1 MLLGNDDDDLD
12 FAVQPGSSKLA
23 KLFTDTEAAKADNS
37 SLTYTPPRQPSS
49 KNVDAQNAGSLSL
62 LHATAVQAF
71 KYENGKPVNQGK
83 LGAAILGNHESTL
96 YKLILYKG
104 KQQHIAVAAINQQF
118 IFKAQGNNFLSF
130 LDNERTSWSVKFENE
145 QSSVEFAKQVVLAK
159 ANSLGS
165 SLSSFGNII
174 TQDICLGEGEPLDNN
189 GVAVIRYTGWLLSN
203 HSLGKVFDTNADAEK
218 PLKVK
223 LGKGKVIKGWED
235 GLQGCKQKSRRLL
248 VVPPLLAYGS
258 QGLANTVPSNATLI
272 FDISISK
279 AKSGRDSTRSTTPVS
294 NTGSEAERPETRSLS
309 HSSVDESIR
318 ARGASLSEQLSQA
331 ASSGAESDKARLLSR
346 MAKMGNQILPL
357 VGAVPARPS
366 SESEPEDE
374 PPALQQTTR
383 PQPALRA
390 DSPKP
395 SVKPRSTQPLPA
407 PQPIMQ
413 PVIQPMVAQYAGMPH
428 QASAASAAQQMAV
441 YQSQPQFAG
450 GLGAYPYHQQ
460 GLVLP
465 PQPYQAAPMAPLS
478 ATVPDGQLPLL
489 LSETRSQN
497 TEIRLGLSKV
507 ADKVDT
513 VLSKLDSMRPPQAAS
528 SMTPY
533 MDSEVLLHNIQ
544 RIVQENIKLKEESG
558 EKGNKIQALNEK
570 ICDLLQRNQRFMEES
585 NTMLEQRSDSL
596 HSSAAHSQ
604 ARLHT
609 LEKEKLEVTEKL
621 NEAQSLVSSLKAEL
635 SEKQQ
640 RDSKMQ
646 EQLEE
651 LRSHSQEKEN
661 ILLSLENSLKEAR
674 QQKHELEARLAK
686 FEEQVLDLERLK
698 NNLEKNLS
706 ERTQKLQDDRKRAD
720 EELDDVKMTHEKE
733 IERLQT
739 KLHQLMAAQ
748 SSQQVA
754 DLEAELR
761 NEWQARCEKQVAEVE
776 KKLGQRLQELE
787 EEKCQLEQKLR
798 KLPSE
803 SSLSVTTGSVKELA
817 ELGEEVERLRVWKVK
832 YEELSRSKDE
842 AADAYESRI
851 RKLLS
856 ENQALKSSGG
866 LANAAFDFD
875 AELKKIMNTLFRL
888 LQREFSC
895 AESYSRSEATSIIL
909 ETIKYYTTEVLKMRH
924 SKTSTVATGS
934 GDGSSQ
940 NPKEGGTESK
950 TSSTKSE
957 VHSEPAAKDTG
968 SAMMAKFSEPPAAT
982 EAATEVK
989 TGSADA
995 GSTDAGST
1003 DAGSAD
1009 AGSADAGSVN
1019 AETGDAGN
1027 GGAGNGGAGN
1037 GGAGNGGAGTGDAR
1051 NGGADAGDMHPRLE
1065 GDSSEVAAAEEKPK
1079 QVQEE
1084 DAPASGDNAEKS
1096 VVNDPKKQPKV
1107 EPVPDWEQTKL
1118 DELAE
1123 DSNKRYVYF
1132 HPRTKSWKPQ
1142 PPPPPLFDDDDDEDD
1157 WLK

>member
-1 MLLGNDDDDLD
+1 
-12 FAVQPGSSKLA
+12 
-23 KLFTDTEAAKADNS
+23 
-37 SLTYTPPRQPSS
+37 
-49 KNVDAQNAGSLSL
+49 
-62 LHATAVQAF
+62 
-71 KYENGKPVNQGK
+71 
-83 LGAAILGNHESTL
+83 

-118 IFKAQGNNFLSF
+118 ILKAQGNNFLGF

-203 HSLGKVFDTNADAEK
+203 HSFGKVFDTNVDAEK

-248 VVPPLLAYGS
+248 VVPPPLAYGS

-272 FDISISK
+272 FDISIIK
-279 AKSGRDSTRSTTPVS
+279 VKSGRDSTRSTTPVS

-374 PPALQQTTR
+374 PPALQQTSR

-407 PQPIMQ
+407 PQPMMQ
-413 PVIQPMVAQYAGMPH
+413 PVLQPMVAPYAGMPH

-465 PQPYQAAPMAPLS
+465 SQPYQTAPMAPLG
-478 ATVPDGQLPLL
+478 ATVADGQLPLL

-528 SMTPY
+528 SVTPY

-570 ICDLLQRNQRFMEES
+570 ICDLLQRNQRHS

-609 LEKEKLEVTEKL
+609 LEKEK
-621 NEAQSLVSSLKAEL
+621 
-635 SEKQQ
+635 
-640 RDSKMQ
+640 
-646 EQLEE
+646 
-651 LRSHSQEKEN
+651 
-661 ILLSLENSLKEAR
+661 
-674 QQKHELEARLAK
+674 
-686 FEEQVLDLERLK
+686 
-698 NNLEKNLS
+698 
-706 ERTQKLQDDRKRAD
+706 
-720 EELDDVKMTHEKE
+720 
-733 IERLQT
+733 
-739 KLHQLMAAQ
+739 
-748 SSQQVA
+748 
-754 DLEAELR
+754 
-761 NEWQARCEKQVAEVE
+761 
-776 KKLGQRLQELE
+776 
-787 EEKCQLEQKLR
+787 
-798 KLPSE
+798 
-803 SSLSVTTGSVKELA
+803 
-817 ELGEEVERLRVWKVK
+817 
-832 YEELSRSKDE
+832 
-842 AADAYESRI
+842 
-851 RKLLS
+851 
-856 ENQALKSSGG
+856 
-866 LANAAFDFD
+866 
-875 AELKKIMNTLFRL
+875 
-888 LQREFSC
+888 
-895 AESYSRSEATSIIL
+895 
-909 ETIKYYTTEVLKMRH
+909 
-924 SKTSTVATGS
+924 
-934 GDGSSQ
+934 
-940 NPKEGGTESK
+940 
-950 TSSTKSE
+950 
-957 VHSEPAAKDTG
+957 
-968 SAMMAKFSEPPAAT
+968 
-982 EAATEVK
+982 
-989 TGSADA
+989 
-995 GSTDAGST
+995 
-1003 DAGSAD
+1003 
-1009 AGSADAGSVN
+1009 
-1019 AETGDAGN
+1019 
-1027 GGAGNGGAGN
+1027 
-1037 GGAGNGGAGTGDAR
+1037 
-1051 NGGADAGDMHPRLE
+1051 
-1065 GDSSEVAAAEEKPK
+1065 
-1079 QVQEE
+1079 
-1084 DAPASGDNAEKS
+1084 
-1096 VVNDPKKQPKV
+1096 
-1107 EPVPDWEQTKL
+1107 
-1118 DELAE
+1118 
-1123 DSNKRYVYF
+1123 
-1132 HPRTKSWKPQ
+1132 
-1142 PPPPPLFDDDDDEDD
+1142 
-1157 WLK
+1157 